1 MKKIKVAGMII
12 KTISNLHKDQK
23 TISEV
28 EQVEVEEELKE
39 VAETVLNVEKKVT
52 FLETALIKIANK
64 KEWAEVE
71 VEDKINALIVTKTAI
86 CQKIVKNQKKKEEEA
101 VNATTVKKMVIC
113 QGIVLNQRLK
123 EVEINASTVNKKVT
137 CHDNVQSQE
146 KKEELEMKVMINL
159 HIRDKE
165 MMMVALPDAKITRK
179 AGRIKMMA
187 VMLGEKALR
196 MIIIK
201 ITLKKMAGGMQAG
214 DGVTIIKMQ
223 RCKKMIIKVVML
235 GAIMMFRKMNLM
247 DGIENQL
254 NY

>member
-1 MKKIKVAGMII
+1 MII

-23 TISEV
+23 TISEA

-52 FLETALIKIANK
+52 CLETALIRIANK
-64 KEWAEVE
+64 KEWAEGEVE
-71 VEDKINALIVTKTAI
+71 VEDKINALIVIKTVI
-86 CQKIVKNQKKKEEEA
+86 CQKIVQSQKKKEEEA
-101 VNATTVKKMVIC
+101 INATTVKKMVIC

-137 CHDNVQSQE
+137 GHENVQSQE
-146 KKEELEMKVMINL
+146 KKEEVEMEVMINL

-165 MMMVALPDAKITRK
+165 MMMVALLDVKITRK

-201 ITLKKMAGGMQAG
+201 ITLKKMSGEMQAV
-214 DGVTIIKMQ
+214 DGMTIIKIQ
-223 RCKKMIIKVVML
+223 RCKKMIIKAVML
-235 GAIMMFRKMNLM
+235 GAIMMSRKMNLM

-254 NY
+254 IY